1 MRGRSERQSDL
12 ITLINVEER
21 IPAKHPIRR
30 IKRMVD
36 AVLRRL
42 DGEFATMYA
51 PVGRASIPPE
61 RLLKAK
67 VLQALYTV
75 RSDRSRRRGTNGCAM
90 ICFSSGFST

>member
-12 ITLINVEER
+12 ITLINVEDR
-21 IPAKHPIRR
+21 IPAQHPIRR
-30 IKRMVD
+30 IQRMVD

-51 PVGRASIPPE
+51 PLGRASIPPE

-90 ICFSSGFST
+90 ICSSSGSST